1 MEASAVAKA
10 SADEAR
16 RICREIRRI
25 GGGDRVTFGELVKD
39 EIVEQTFEALMG
51 TLKAARKKGFI
62 AFEGELLLQGQHD
75 AVVISIT
82 ESGANAPDDADA
94 DPPPRTAEAGYTAPA
109 AEPAP
114 AAAPVP
120 AEEPPTTTSRQGSKQ
135 SNRSDEKFQVDMSYI
150 NHRTGEV
157 DRLEGRRSV
166 LAGKPAEGPVTH
178 SPSVKK
184 EEDGK
189 WKVDTSYIGYRTE
202 NPDNLTRKEEKVDD
216 AVYAHPED
224 RKYPHEELKVSRGK
238 PPDVDPAKRELYLS
252 ESDFKSIFG
261 MTIWDFQKL
270 PKWKQQNAKKAKDL
284 F

>member
-25 GGGDRVTFGELVKD
+25 GGVTFGELVKD

-120 AEEPPTTTSRQGSKQ
+120 AEEPPTTTSR
-135 SNRSDEKFQVDMSYI
+135 YI

-166 LAGKPAEGPVTH
+166 LAGKPAEGP
-178 SPSVKK
+178 
-184 EEDGK
+184 DGK

-238 PPDVDPAKRELYLS
+238 PPAAWASEDVDPAKRELYLS